1 MSNFYEEFKVA
12 GKDLVEKVKAL
23 VHEGNVRRI
32 IVKDESG
39 HTFLEIPL
47 SVAAIG
53 VLAMPILAALGA
65 LAALVANFTIVVER
79 VERAERS
86 MTARQ
91 PPAAAPPPESHEQ

>member
-1 MSNFYEEFKVA
+1 MPNFYEEFKVA

-32 IVKDESG
+32 IVKDEKG
-39 HTFLEIPL
+39 HPYLEIPL

-53 VLAMPILAALGA
+53 VLAMPVLAALGA

-79 VERAERS
+79 AERS
-86 MTARQ
+86 MTAQQ
-91 PPAAAPPPESHEQ
+91 PPAASPPPESHEE